1 MSYYSPNH
9 SLRSPQL
16 EVDNG
21 PLLTRA
27 PGHNAHY
34 KDFFKAPIMPNVYTT
49 FPRNVQTANQNYI
62 GRHMLMPE
70 TQNYDGTYQ
79 PKLQNMAI
87 PLEEVPLRN
96 FSGIQRPMFSVY

>member
-1 MSYYSPNH
+1 MSYYSANYT
-9 SLRSPQL
+9 LRSPQL
-16 EVDNG
+16 DTDNA
-21 PLLTRA
+21 PILTHA
-27 PGHNAHY
+27 LGHNALY

-49 FPRNVQTANQNYI
+49 FPRNRQSANQNYI
-62 GRHMLMPE
+62 GRKMLLPE

-96 FSGIQRPMFSVY
+96 VGGIQRPMFSVY